1 MSTSRKR
8 RKREEATRHL
18 TGKVRAGDVPA
29 DTSQQSPACYGK
41 RKFYRDQ
48 PFTCGD
54 CGREEV
60 WTATQQKWYFEVAK
74 GSIYGTAKYCRACR
88 QKRRRAKEE
97 QRRRSQP

>member
-8 RKREEATRHL
+8 RKREEAIRHL
-18 TGKVRAGDVPA
+18 TGRVRDGDVPA
-29 DTSQQSPACYGK
+29 DASQQTPASAAYGK
-41 RKFYRDQ
+41 RRFYRDQ

-88 QKRRRAKEE
+88 QKRRLAKVE
-97 QRRRSQP
+97 QR